1 MENVISTKASEL
13 TSTNWKCDTC
23 GKPQKIRLEILGK
36 ERVVRC
42 NCECE
47 TAAYEAEKAE
57 EQRRRLFKAIEKLK
71 KYSLMDA
78 KFHGSTLAGW
88 DASIGSPKLKKTVSK
103 YVENWPEMKANN
115 VGLLIHGSPGIGKTY
130 AAFAIANEIMQ
141 HYQAVV
147 VAVNTI
153 GLLARIRETY
163 NQQDKEAEID
173 IIRSLEKSSLL
184 ILDDLGAEQKTD
196 WSTAMLYQIIDARY
210 RSGKPLILTT
220 NLSLEQL
227 QDKLTSGDTI
237 DRTYDRIAEICLPI
251 HVKGKSNRTEVAKTK
266 REQLM
271 ELLKKE
277 S

>member
-1 MENVISTKASEL
+1 MENVISIRASEL
-13 TSTNWKCDTC
+13 TSTSWKCEVC
-23 GKPQKIRLEILGK
+23 NKPKKTKLVLLGK

-47 TAAYEAEKAE
+47 TMDYEAKKAE
-57 EQRRRLFKAIEKLK
+57 EQRRKQLKAIEKLK
-71 KYSLMDA
+71 RYSLMDS
-78 KFHGSTLAGW
+78 KFHGSTLTSW
-88 DASIGSPKLKKTVSK
+88 DEAIGSPKLKKTVNK
-103 YVENWPEMKANN
+103 YVENWLEMKENN
-115 VGLLIHGSPGIGKTY
+115 IGLLIHGNPGIGKTY

-141 HYQAVV
+141 QYRAIV

-153 GLLARIRETY
+153 GLLARIRETF
-163 NQQDKEAEID
+163 NRNDKEAEID
-173 IIRSLEKSSLL
+173 IIRSLEKASLL
-184 ILDDLGAEQKTD
+184 ILDDLGAEQKTN

-220 NLSLEQL
+220 NLPLDNL
-227 QDKLTSGDTI
+227 RDKLISEDAI

-251 HVKGKSNRTEVAKTK
+251 QVRGKSNRAEVAKTK

-277 S
+277 N